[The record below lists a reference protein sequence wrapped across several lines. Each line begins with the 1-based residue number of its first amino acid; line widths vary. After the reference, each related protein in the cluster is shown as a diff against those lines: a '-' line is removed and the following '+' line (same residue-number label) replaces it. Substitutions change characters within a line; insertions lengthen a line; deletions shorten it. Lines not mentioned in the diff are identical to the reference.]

1 MREAMSRL
9 NLSPLE
15 IFILL
20 SRDATLSQPRLF
32 GLTSFSPDEL
42 ISNDFERVGEGDD
55 YHFFEKLYC
64 ISHRNRDVAVV
75 FKLYF
80 YRCQQVGSGF
90 DVLKG
95 VRLTSLLTSHM
106 RFDQRQPDM
115 QPRPLELYFSQDRKE
130 GAVILQDSIVVRFS
144 HSKKREGY
152 QVDTLES
159 DSDKSGT
166 LNKVA
171 TNTIRHTMYLYDLEP
186 QAPVPNARSASAG
199 LRRLIDTLITYR
211 RSSRGTT

>member
-1 MREAMSRL
+1 MRKAINRL
-9 NLSPLE
+9 HLSFFE
-15 IFILL
+15 ILCLFL
-20 SRDATLSQPRLF
+20 RDATSSQPRLF

-42 ISNDFERVGEGDD
+42 IKHDFERVGECDN

-64 ISHRNRDVAVV
+64 VSHRNRDVAVV

-80 YRCQQVGSGF
+80 YRCQQIGSGF

-95 VRLTSLLTSHM
+95 VRLTSLLTNHM
-106 RFDQRQPDM
+106 RFDQRHPDV
-115 QPRPLELYFSQDRKE
+115 QPRPLELYFSKDKKE
-130 GAVILQDSIVVRFS
+130 GAIILQDSIVVRFS
-144 HSKKREGY
+144 HRKKRDGY

-171 TNTIRHTMYLYDLEP
+171 TNTIRHTMDFYDLGLSDLGL
-186 QAPVPNARSASAG
+186 NARNASVG

-211 RSSRGTT
+211 PSSLATF

>member
-1 MREAMSRL
+1 MREAFNRL
-9 NLSPLE
+9 DLSFFE
-15 IFILL
+15 IFCLFL
-20 SRDATLSQPRLF
+20 RDATSSQSRLF

-42 ISNDFERVGEGDD
+42 IKHDFERVGECDD

-64 ISHRNRDVAVV
+64 VSHRNRDVAVV

-80 YRCQQVGSGF
+80 YRCQQIGSGF

-95 VRLTSLLTSHM
+95 VRLTSLLTNHM

-115 QPRPLELYFSQDRKE
+115 QQRPLELYFSKDQKE
-130 GAVILQDSIVVRFS
+130 GAVILQDSIVIRFS
-144 HSKKREGY
+144 HSKKRDGY

-166 LNKVA
+166 LNRIA
-171 TNTIRHTMYLYDLEP
+171 TNTIRHTMDFYDLDLSDP
-186 QAPVPNARSASAG
+186 GLNARNASAG
-199 LRRLIDTLITYR
+199 LRRLIDTLTTYR
-211 RSSRGTT
+211 LSSMATF

>member
-1 MREAMSRL
+1 M
-9 NLSPLE
+9 
-15 IFILL
+15 
-20 SRDATLSQPRLF
+20 
-32 GLTSFSPDEL
+32 
-42 ISNDFERVGEGDD
+42 
-55 YHFFEKLYC
+55 
-64 ISHRNRDVAVV
+64 SHRNRDVAVV

-80 YRCQQVGSGF
+80 YRCQQIGSGF

-95 VRLTSLLTSHM
+95 VRLTSLLTNHM

-115 QPRPLELYFSQDRKE
+115 QPRPLELYFSKDKKE
-130 GAVILQDSIVVRFS
+130 GAIILQDSMVVRFS
-144 HSKKREGY
+144 HRKKRDGY

-171 TNTIRHTMYLYDLEP
+171 TNTIRHTMDLYDLDLSDP
-186 QAPVPNARSASAG
+186 GLNARNASPG

-211 RSSRGTT
+211 P

>member
-1 MREAMSRL
+1 MRKAINRL
-9 NLSPLE
+9 DLSFFE
-15 IFILL
+15 IFCLFL
-20 SRDATLSQPRLF
+20 RDATSSQPRLF

-42 ISNDFERVGEGDD
+42 IKHDFERVGEVDE

-64 ISHRNRDVAVV
+64 MSHRYRDVAVV

-80 YRCQQVGSGF
+80 YRCQQIGSGF

-95 VRLTSLLTSHM
+95 VRLTSLLTNHM

-115 QPRPLELYFSQDRKE
+115 QPRPLELYFSKDKKE
-130 GAVILQDSIVVRFS
+130 GAIILQDSMVVRFS
-144 HSKKREGY
+144 HRKKRDGY

-171 TNTIRHTMYLYDLEP
+171 TNTIRHTMDLYDLGLSDLGL
-186 QAPVPNARSASAG
+186 NARNASVG

-211 RSSRGTT
+211 PPSLATF

>member
-1 MREAMSRL
+1 MRKAINRL
-9 NLSPLE
+9 DLSFFE
-15 IFILL
+15 IFCLFL
-20 SRDATLSQPRLF
+20 RDATSSQPRLF

-42 ISNDFERVGEGDD
+42 IKHDFERVGEVDE

-64 ISHRNRDVAVV
+64 MSHRNRDVAVV

-80 YRCQQVGSGF
+80 YRCQQIGSGF

-95 VRLTSLLTSHM
+95 VRLTSLLTNHM

-115 QPRPLELYFSQDRKE
+115 QPRPLELYFSKDKKE
-130 GAVILQDSIVVRFS
+130 GAIILQDSMVVRFS
-144 HSKKREGY
+144 HRKKRDGY

-171 TNTIRHTMYLYDLEP
+171 TNTIRHTMDLYDLGLSDLGL
-186 QAPVPNARSASAG
+186 NARNASVG

-211 RSSRGTT
+211 PPSLATF

>member
-1 MREAMSRL
+1 MRKAINRL
-9 NLSPLE
+9 DLSFFE
-15 IFILL
+15 IFCLFL
-20 SRDATLSQPRLF
+20 RDATSSRPRLF

-42 ISNDFERVGEGDD
+42 IKHDFERVGEVDE

-64 ISHRNRDVAVV
+64 MSHRNRDVAVV

-80 YRCQQVGSGF
+80 YRCQQIGSGF

-95 VRLTSLLTSHM
+95 VRLTSLLTNHM

-115 QPRPLELYFSQDRKE
+115 QPRPLELYFSKDKKE
-130 GAVILQDSIVVRFS
+130 GAIILQDSMVVRFS
-144 HSKKREGY
+144 HRKKRDGY

-171 TNTIRHTMYLYDLEP
+171 TNTIRHTMDLYDLGLSDLGL
-186 QAPVPNARSASAG
+186 NARNASVG

-211 RSSRGTT
+211 PPSLATF